1 MNNNYQFKEDND
13 ESEEDDEEFESA
25 LASVQFNTVA
35 SVIDFLMNRFV
46 PSFWSKANEMI
57 FPSTELGLKEET
69 VEAFQQVGNLR
80 SDDDQDDNFDDDDDG
95 DGDDDDLYNDDIIK
109 SQLHRLQDCCKFQV
123 WRKSAKSSSH
133 TR

>member
-1 MNNNYQFKEDND
+1 MNNNYQLKEDNE
-13 ESEEDDEEFESA
+13 ESEEEEEFESA

-80 SDDDQDDNFDDDDDG
+80 SDDDQDDDF
-95 DGDDDDLYNDDIIK
+95 DDDLYNDDIIK

-123 WRKSAKSSSH
+123 WRKSAKSS
-133 TR
+133 

>member
-1 MNNNYQFKEDND
+1 MIINFQADNE
-13 ESEEDDEEFESA
+13 ESEEDEEEEFESA

-46 PSFWSKANEMI
+46 PSFWSKANELI

-80 SDDDQDDNFDDDDDG
+80 SDDDQDDNFG
-95 DGDDDDLYNDDIIK
+95 DGDDLSNDDIIK
-109 SQLHRLQDCCKFQV
+109 
-123 WRKSAKSSSH
+123 
-133 TR
+133 